1 MNLLISIN
9 VVTWMPETSCFR
21 TPFRS
26 QGVHVSQTL
35 LKSARQHFYPNSPIM
50 GDKLGLKTSLLVR
63 SEILGLIGNT
73 LLADHM
79 YSRHHWENFPQHV
92 QAPLSEKTKFFIK
105 FLLHFGNLYN
115 IFVHFDEKDQ
125 LHRLNILEVID
136 WGKCGYLN
144 AGKLLF

>member
-1 MNLLISIN
+1 
-9 VVTWMPETSCFR
+9 MPETSCFR

-79 YSRHHWENFPQHV
+79 YSRHH
-92 QAPLSEKTKFFIK
+92 
-105 FLLHFGNLYN
+105 
-115 IFVHFDEKDQ
+115 
-125 LHRLNILEVID
+125 
-136 WGKCGYLN
+136 
-144 AGKLLF
+144 